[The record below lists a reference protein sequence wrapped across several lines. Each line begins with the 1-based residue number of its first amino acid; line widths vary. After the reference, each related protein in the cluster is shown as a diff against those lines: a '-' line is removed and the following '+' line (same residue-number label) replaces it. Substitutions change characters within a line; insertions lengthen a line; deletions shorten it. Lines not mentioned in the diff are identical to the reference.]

1 MQAAP
6 TSRTVRR
13 IALAV
18 LTCLLPSA
26 WAAPAAG
33 RYHAELCVATSA
45 APPSCGPAQ
54 TELQADGRI
63 RVRLSD
69 FEYRLQLNSSQVDV
83 VLMHGTMQV
92 DEFFAVGGW
101 VGNSLKFADRDK
113 NTRYELR
120 LGKRLAAAQPSK

>member
-1 MQAAP
+1 M
-6 TSRTVRR
+6 
-13 IALAV
+13 
-18 LTCLLPSA
+18 
-26 WAAPAAG
+26 
-33 RYHAELCVATSA
+33 
-45 APPSCGPAQ
+45 
-54 TELQADGRI
+54 

-92 DEFFAVGGW
+92 DEFFGVWEW